1 MNTRL
6 LSILPFAIFVSSL
19 ITGCFPKE
27 ENFTLLT
34 EQGRTE
40 LGVTKLTLQC
50 QPGNN
55 GLSIYKHSG
64 VVLNEEQ
71 EVESFFTNQE
81 SYIFKRYIRNKAT
94 ALHRKNIW
102 ENANKAS
109 AEQLAKKLNEICSK
123 AIEDKNILTECN
135 LVTGSLQDS
144 GSIIVYRQTNERA
157 DLSKKPICQHWENT
171 AKLAFEHF
179 RQLSENLRTEQA
191 SRFNSSASAKRM
203 AQSAS
208 PLNQ

>member
-55 GLSIYKHSG
+55 GLSIDTKEDGILSPIDG
-64 VVLNEEQ
+64 KI
-71 EVESFFTNQE
+71 SFFTNQNT
-81 SYIFKRYIRNKAT
+81 YAFKRIINNKVMIT
-94 ALHRKNIW
+94 IYDGDKTLDERLTKQLTKSLNGLCNEQYKQETCNCMVKPSPDSTKDRIIYRFTPTGKPYSENMGCQNW
-102 ENANKAS
+102 EKS
-109 AEQLAKKLNEICSK
+109 AI
-123 AIEDKNILTECN
+123 
-135 LVTGSLQDS
+135 
-144 GSIIVYRQTNERA
+144 Y
-157 DLSKKPICQHWENT
+157 
-171 AKLAFEHF
+171 AFETL
-179 RQLSENLRTEQA
+179 RSLSNKLRTKQS
-191 SRFNSSASAKRM
+191 SRH
-203 AQSAS
+203 
-208 PLNQ
+208 PPTP